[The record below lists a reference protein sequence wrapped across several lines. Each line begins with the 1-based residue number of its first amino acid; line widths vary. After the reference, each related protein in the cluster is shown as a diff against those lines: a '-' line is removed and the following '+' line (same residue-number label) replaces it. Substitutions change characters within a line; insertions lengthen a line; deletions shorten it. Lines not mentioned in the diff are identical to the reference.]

1 MVLGIVI
8 KCHET
13 RSLDQNRKIAR
24 NILVTKLDNFMNKEN
39 SIEAQIKAIETKKSK
54 VKAKRQ
60 NKLNELKAEWKKREG
75 LT

>member
-1 MVLGIVI
+1 MLLGITI

-24 NILVTKLDNFMNKEN
+24 SILITKLDNLINKEN
-39 SIEAQIKAIETKKSK
+39 SIEAQINALQIKKSK
-54 VKAKRQ
+54 EKAKRQ
-60 NKLNELKAEWKKREG
+60 NKLRELKEEWKRREG